1 MNDHIFLIVK
11 VIVSLENL
19 QTKISDTG
27 HPIFMHSL
35 SSYFFLKTLS
45 GLVLKCN
52 IFDFQEH
59 SLFLTITLLG
69 VGDFTSVTGS
79 WKEGKQH

>member
-27 HPIFMHSL
+27 HPIFMHSF
-35 SSYFFLKTLS
+35 SSLRFLNVVWPCPK
-45 GLVLKCN
+45 VQY
-52 IFDFQEH
+52 I
-59 SLFLTITLLG
+59 
-69 VGDFTSVTGS
+69 
-79 WKEGKQH
+79 

>member
-27 HPIFMHSL
+27 HPNFI
-35 SSYFFLKTLS
+35 
-45 GLVLKCN
+45 
-52 IFDFQEH
+52 
-59 SLFLTITLLG
+59 LFLLTFFKNVVWPCSKVQYI
-69 VGDFTSVTGS
+69 
-79 WKEGKQH
+79 

>member
-27 HPIFMHSL
+27 HLIF
-35 SSYFFLKTLS
+35 
-45 GLVLKCN
+45 
-52 IFDFQEH
+52 I
-59 SLFLTITLLG
+59 LFLLT
-69 VGDFTSVTGS
+69 FF
-79 WKEGKQH
+79 

>member
-35 SSYFFLKTLS
+35 SSYYFLKRCLA
-45 GLVLKCN
+45 
-52 IFDFQEH
+52 
-59 SLFLTITLLG
+59 LF
-69 VGDFTSVTGS
+69 
-79 WKEGKQH
+79 